1 MVDTEAPRVAWGL
14 TGSGHFLPECLALA
28 ERLPAVDLFLSRAA
42 AEVLQ
47 VYGYPV
53 RELQA
58 QFRVFRDSAASA
70 PPVGRFYKG
79 CYDLVVVAP
88 ATSNSVAKM
97 VYGISDTLVT
107 NIYAQAGKCRIPSL
121 VFACDAAPELITEA
135 PGGPVPVYPR
145 PIDLRNTEALAEL
158 AYTEVILDLDAL
170 ARALS
175 ARLRP
180 AAETGVDPRPEIP
193 QVPGSRWQGPDFR
206 G

>member
-1 MVDTEAPRVAWGL
+1 MAGAEAPRVAWGF
-14 TGSGHFLPECLALA
+14 TGSGHFLPECLALV

-58 QFRVFRDSAASA
+58 RFRVFRDSAASA
-70 PPVGRFYKG
+70 PPVGFFYEG
-79 CYDLVVVAP
+79 RYDLVVIAP

-97 VYGISDTLVT
+97 VYGISDTLIT

-121 VFACDAAPELITEA
+121 VFACDASPELITEA

-145 PIDLRNTEALAEL
+145 PIDLRNTEALADL
-158 AYTEVILDLDAL
+158 AYTEVVLGPDAL

-175 ARLRP
+175 PRLRP
-180 AAETGVDPRPEIP
+180 RPADAAPTSG
-193 QVPGSRWQGPDFR
+193 GA
-206 G
+206 

>member
-1 MVDTEAPRVAWGL
+1 MPGTEGKRVAWGI
-14 TGSGHFLPECLALA
+14 TGSGHFLPECLSLA

-58 QFRVFRDSAASA
+58 RFRVFRDSAASA
-70 PPVGRFYKG
+70 PPVGLFYEG
-79 CYDLVVVAP
+79 RYDLVVVAP

-121 VFACDAAPELITEA
+121 VFACDASPELVTEA

-145 PIDLRNTEALAEL
+145 PIDLRNTEALAGL
-158 AYTEVILDLDAL
+158 AFTEVVVDPDGL

-175 ARLRP
+175 TRLRQP
-180 AAETGVDPRPEIP
+180 SVSSAQPSPCDP
-193 QVPGSRWQGPDFR
+193 
-206 G
+206 

>member
-1 MVDTEAPRVAWGL
+1 MASTDAPRVAWGI
-14 TGSGHFLPECLALA
+14 TGSGHFLPECLALV

-53 RELQA
+53 RDLQA
-58 QFRVFRDSAASA
+58 RFKVFRDSAASA
-70 PPVGRFYKG
+70 PPVGQFYQG
-79 CYDLVVVAP
+79 RYDLVVIAP

-121 VFACDAAPELITEA
+121 VFACDASPELITEA

-145 PIDLRNTEALAEL
+145 PIDLRNTDALAEL
-158 AYTEVILDLDAL
+158 AYTEVVLDPQAL

-175 ARLRP
+175 PRLRP
-180 AAETGVDPRPEIP
+180 PGHDSAEPSPALP
-193 QVPGSRWQGPDFR
+193 
-206 G
+206 